1 MRAATK
7 AEASL
12 ALRLG
17 GSYVLPFIEVTLKGC
32 RWAFLRGFLRTGGGS
47 GGGVGAVGVASLDG
61 SAGALNLTF
70 LGLGVGALCQV
81 LRSGGGSL
89 GAGEFTSLG
98 LGGEGELWP
107 APLDEGVGA

>member
-1 MRAATK
+1 M
-7 AEASL
+7 
-12 ALRLG
+12 
-17 GSYVLPFIEVTLKGC
+17 EVTLKGC

-47 GGGVGAVGVASLDG
+47 GGGAGTAGAGSLDG
-61 SAGALNLTF
+61 SAGDLNLTF
-70 LGLGVGALCQV
+70 LGLGAGALCQV

-107 APLDEGVGA
+107 APLDEGVGV

>member
-1 MRAATK
+1 MSAATK

-17 GSYVLPFIEVTLKGC
+17 GSYVLPFMEVTLKGC
-32 RWAFLRGFLRTGGGS
+32 RWAFLRGFLRS
-47 GGGVGAVGVASLDG
+47 GGVASFDG

-70 LGLGVGALCQV
+70 LGLGVGDLCQV

-98 LGGEGELWP
+98 LGGEGELRP